1 MTAIA
6 FERQLAMHCA
16 PALVGIKPANI
27 VTFSV
32 KDGEEGMRPGELAA
46 AYNRRF
52 QGRDLRF
59 RILRECPRRRLPMV
73 YRPSKLERHL
83 RRPEVRQI
91 LAAEGYREAELEEL
105 LGQLEERVRRS
116 GSCDFPHEIGLF
128 LGYPVE
134 DVVGFMEN
142 CGKNCLYSCY
152 WKVYSDVDRAKA
164 WCSRWERARDGMLRA
179 VDSGK
184 RIYDMGGK
192 SK

>member
-27 VTFSV
+27 VTFPV

-59 RILRECPRRRLPMV
+59 RILRECPRRRLLMV

-91 LAAEGYREAELEEL
+91 LASEGYREAELEEL

-142 CGKNCLYSCY
+142 CGKKLSLLLLLEGVLRCGQGQGL
-152 WKVYSDVDRAKA
+152 VQPLG
-164 WCSRWERARDGMLRA
+164 ARQGRDAEGGGLR
-179 VDSGK
+179 K
-184 RIYDMGGK
+184 ENL
-192 SK
+192 

>member
-59 RILRECPRRRLPMV
+59 RILRECPRRRLLMV

-128 LGYPVE
+128 PGISCGRCGGIHGELWKKTVSTPVT
-134 DVVGFMEN
+134 GRCTPMWTGPRPGAAAGSAPGTG
-142 CGKNCLYSCY
+142 C
-152 WKVYSDVDRAKA
+152 
-164 WCSRWERARDGMLRA
+164 
-179 VDSGK
+179 
-184 RIYDMGGK
+184 
-192 SK
+192 